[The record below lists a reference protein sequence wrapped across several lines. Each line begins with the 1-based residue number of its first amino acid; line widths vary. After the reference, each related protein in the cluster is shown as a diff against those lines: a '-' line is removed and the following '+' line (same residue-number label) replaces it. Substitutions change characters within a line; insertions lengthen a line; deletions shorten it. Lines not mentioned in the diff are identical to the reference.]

1 MMKNN
6 NNFNMYVLMLFLMF
20 IRLSNCCYLFVYS
33 VISIRVIHLYQLVDI
48 LLLLILHIY
57 RLLHLHLSITI
68 IIIIVINNIF
78 LFLILWLV
86 YDGFI
91 SDHN

>member
-1 MMKNN
+1 
-6 NNFNMYVLMLFLMF
+6 MLFLMF
-20 IRLSNCCYLFVYS
+20 IRLSNCCIYLFYS

-68 IIIIVINNIF
+68 IIIVIIVIIINIR
-78 LFLILWLV
+78 FLILWLM